1 MAFTNEEVMRM
12 TEIALKQF
20 HVVSGGTE
28 SVGTSVVITEIEST
42 ATQLSVKYEDSTE
55 FIIFNRIIDDTTGII
70 TFFCVSN
77 GATVVLTPTT
87 ESIYIQEGV

>member
-1 MAFTNEEVMRM
+1 MAFTNDEVIRM
-12 TEIALKQF
+12 TELALKQF

-55 FIIFNRIIDDTTGII
+55 FIVFNRATDSATGII
-70 TFFCVSN
+70 TFFCISN

-87 ESIYIQEGV
+87 ESIYTQEGV